1 MGPRPLPSARMTGY
15 DRWVLTDSTHSL
27 DTGSVQVDSVTPEPN
42 LVRTMTIIGR
52 RTRGYTINV
61 YREERGVRLVRRGRY
76 RRLTVGTMSVEWY
89 PA

>member
-1 MGPRPLPSARMTGY
+1 M
-15 DRWVLTDSTHSL
+15 
-27 DTGSVQVDSVTPEPN
+27 QVDSVTPEPN

-61 YREERGVRLVRRGRY
+61 YRDGRGVRLVRRGRY
-76 RRLTVGTMSVEWY
+76 RRLTVGSVSVEWY

>member
-1 MGPRPLPSARMTGY
+1 MTGY
-15 DRWVLTDSTHSL
+15 DLWVLTDSTPSP

-61 YREERGVRLVRRGRY
+61 YREERAVRLVRRGRY

>member
-1 MGPRPLPSARMTGY
+1 MTG
-15 DRWVLTDSTHSL
+15 DDFWVLTDSTPSP
-27 DTGSVQVDSVTPEPN
+27 DTGSVQVDSVTPEPS

-61 YREERGVRLVRRGRY
+61 YREERAVRLVRRGRY